1 MINPTSL
8 IETNIQSSN
17 DWFNNFI
24 FDTYSPHTTHHIFWS
39 FYLQYFV
46 FDNFMF
52 DNFVFDN
59 FIFDNFFFDNFT
71 FDNFTFNNFVFD
83 NFIFDNFVFD
93 NFFLD
98 NFFYWYFCLWYFCL
112 WYLQPN
118 ISRPIISFLPMVSKS
133 ITWVKHCCT
142 KPLRLSLSLSMLLSS
157 LVTFGTLMTIENLNS
172 WQSLWP
178 DN

>member
-59 FIFDNFFFDNFT
+59 FIFDNFFFDNF
-71 FDNFTFNNFVFD
+71 
-83 NFIFDNFVFD
+83 I
-93 NFFLD
+93 LD

-142 KPLRLSLSLSMLLSS
+142 KPLGLSLSLSMLLSS